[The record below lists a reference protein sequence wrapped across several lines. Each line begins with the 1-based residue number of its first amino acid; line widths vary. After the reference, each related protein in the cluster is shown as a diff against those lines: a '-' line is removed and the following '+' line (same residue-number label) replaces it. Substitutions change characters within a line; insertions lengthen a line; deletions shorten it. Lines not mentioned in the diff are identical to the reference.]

1 MAILGPKPWVNP
13 FGKMSIFRLLEL
25 LVFIAYKG
33 ALSFQIIVKVNF
45 LTNIALKKR
54 VGKMAIFG
62 PKPWVNPF
70 AKMSIFRLLE
80 LFVFIAQKGAFSFQI
95 IVKVIFLTNIALQK
109 RLEKW
114 PYLDQNHGLTL
125 LEKCQFF
132 DFWNFL
138 FLLPRKAFFHSRI
151 SKKLFCRPKLWVNP
165 FGKTSIFRHFELVV
179 FIAQKGVFSSQNIV
193 KVIFLTNIV

>member
-1 MAILGPKPWVNP
+1 
-13 FGKMSIFRLLEL
+13 
-25 LVFIAYKG
+25 
-33 ALSFQIIVKVNF
+33 
-45 LTNIALKKR
+45 
-54 VGKMAIFG
+54 MAIFG
-62 PKPWVNPF
+62 PKPWVNPLG
-70 AKMSIFRLLE
+70 KMSIFRLLE

-125 LEKCQFF
+125 LQKCQVF

-151 SKKLFCRPKLWVNP
+151 SKKLFCRPILNKKKVRKMASFGPKPWVNP
-165 FGKTSIFRHFELVV
+165 FGKTSIFRHFELLV

>member
-1 MAILGPKPWVNP
+1 MVIFRPKPWVNP

-25 LVFIAYKG
+25 LVFIAQKG
-33 ALSFQIIVKVNF
+33 VFSIQNIEKVIF
-45 LTNIALKKR
+45 LTYSAEKKN

-80 LFVFIAQKGAFSFQI
+80 RFVFIAQKGAFSFQI

-114 PYLDQNHGLTL
+114 PYLDQNHGLTPF
-125 LEKCQFF
+125 EKCQFSN
-132 DFWNFL
+132 FWNFL
-138 FLLPRKAFFHSRI
+138 FLLPRKAFFQSRI
-151 SKKLFCRPKLWVNP
+151 SKK
-165 FGKTSIFRHFELVV
+165 S
-179 FIAQKGVFSSQNIV
+179 FS
-193 KVIFLTNIV
+193 

>member
-1 MAILGPKPWVNP
+1 
-13 FGKMSIFRLLEL
+13 
-25 LVFIAYKG
+25 
-33 ALSFQIIVKVNF
+33 
-45 LTNIALKKR
+45 
-54 VGKMAIFG
+54 MAIFG

-125 LEKCQFF
+125 LEKCPFF

-151 SKKLFCRPKLWVNP
+151 SKKLFCRPILNKKKVRKMASFGPKPWVNP